1 MKNLSLN
8 LRRVRSTVR
17 TDVNTGVSIRKQQGG
32 CLAPTCIYGSC
43 NGASGVVISP
53 ELGGGGTP

>member
-17 TDVNTGVSIRKQQGG
+17 TDVNTGVSVRKGQNG
-32 CLAPTCIYGSC
+32 CAFPSCVYGSQST
-43 NGASGVVISP
+43 GIAQP
-53 ELGGGGTP
+53 PAGGLIGGIG

>member
-32 CLAPTCIYGSC
+32 CALPTCVYGSQ
-43 NGASGVVISP
+43 NTGIVQAPAGDLRI
-53 ELGGGGTP
+53 G